1 MRRVRAWGR
10 PWGHKHVKDAAGR
23 APKEETTPDSMA
35 TPDSL
40 ATPDMRQSIWHGRFL
55 ELHHEIAYQRWHSAK
70 WIPRLQ
76 LVMTICGFFGLLAF
90 FMGVRGGVA
99 LKASL
104 MRAYPDRAWL
114 LIVTRILGALVPVLG
129 ATALCFTRARGV
141 IVARR
146 LYQGVPLTV
155 FMTFAIL
162 EACPIVWLAAQH
174 VNRSSASTKAPHWAT
189 AKAQLDTRP
198 RQSVASPAGT
208 TPLVRLG

>member
-1 MRRVRAWGR
+1 M
-10 PWGHKHVKDAAGR
+10 PDAAGG
-23 APKEETTPDSMA
+23 AYKEDATPDSMTITQETFEF
-35 TPDSL
+35 TP
-40 ATPDMRQSIWHGRFL
+40 AVEMRQSPWHGRFL
-55 ELHHEIAYQRWHSAK
+55 ELNHEIAYQRWHSAK

-104 MRAYPDRAWL
+104 MRAYPGRAWL
-114 LIVTRILGALVPVLG
+114 LIVTRILGALVPVLV
-129 ATALCFTRARGV
+129 AAALCFKRARDV

-189 AKAQLDTRP
+189 AKAQLDARP